1 MAVTS
6 TTLTELNELAKD
18 YFTDVYLSVFNDETP
33 FLSAIGSLQNA
44 QFTGRKWIHGVK
56 LSVGGG
62 AANAGARS
70 KLPDAQQGEYDQGEA
85 TVIRTYTRMA
95 LDGLAIEVTKRSQG
109 SFRPALAEVMEDRL
123 TAHDLECN
131 RQAFSAGDGKLA
143 LVDPTGASS
152 ANQTLQDDYG
162 IAGGGNGTRHV
173 HLGDQL
179 AFRRVANDT
188 LVGRRTVTAID
199 VDNEQV
205 TVDSTI
211 DTTGGACYVAKSTSN
226 DDNFNAGEAWGLA
239 ISVSG
244 NNLKGGA
251 DFMGIPSAG
260 RWRALSNGNS
270 GTLRPLTDTLLM
282 TMFARV
288 RSESRKTPD
297 LAVTRPG
304 VVLKY
309 TELFLPL
316 RRIDGLDQVI
326 IGGFRPITAIQF
338 AGGTIP
344 VMEELDCQ
352 NSRLYLL
359 HTASMKLATVIGTE
373 WASLDGAQFDRVS
386 DEDGIEGYIR
396 KYWQLF
402 TVHRNANA
410 VITDLE
416 DMEEID
422 RIGAAA

>member
-1 MAVTS
+1 MPVTS

-18 YFTDVYLSVFNDETP
+18 YYTDVYLEQFNAETP
-33 FLSAIGSLQNA
+33 FLNAIGSLQNA

-56 LSVGGG
+56 LQVGGG
-62 AANAGARS
+62 ASNAGARS

-95 LDGLAIEVTKRSQG
+95 LDGLAIEVTKKQQG

-131 RQAFSAGDGKLA
+131 RQAFSTGDGKLS
-143 LVDPTGASS
+143 LVSAAGANS
-152 ANQTLQDDYG
+152 ATQTLQDDYG
-162 IAGGGNGTRHV
+162 IAGAGNGTRHV
-173 HLGDQL
+173 YIGDHL
-179 AFRRVANDT
+179 AFRRVSSNT
-188 LVGRRTVTAID
+188 LVGRRTVTAVN
-199 VDNEQV
+199 VDTEQI
-205 TVDSTI
+205 TLDSAI
-211 DTTGGACYVAKSTSN
+211 NTTGGQCYVSKATSN

-239 ISVSG
+239 IAVSG
-244 NNLKGGA
+244 NNLKGGSN
-251 DFMGIPSAG
+251 FMGIPSAG
-260 RWRALSNGNS
+260 RWRALTNGNN
-270 GTLRPLTDTLLM
+270 GTARPLTDTLLM

-316 RRIDGLDQVI
+316 RRIDGLDEII
-326 IGGFRPITAIQF
+326 IGGFKPITAIQF

-352 NSRLYLL
+352 NGRLYLL
-359 HTASMKLATVIGTE
+359 HTASMKIATVIGTE
-373 WASLDGAQFDRVS
+373 WASLDGAQFDRIS

-396 KYWQLF
+396 KYWNIF

-410 VITDLE
+410 VLRDLE